1 LTKGFHFSFRNIFLI
16 LFLLCTF
23 PIFSEWVV
31 DESSEYQ
38 FSNKNY
44 EIPSIE
50 VNDTLLSKNIND
62 QIIFFEDEQNS
73 ILFKEALL
81 SNNLK
86 EYRFTENQTP
96 NFGYSSNS
104 YYGYM
109 RFKFHPSY
117 NKNIIL
123 TLDYS
128 LIDSI
133 QLECVDQNKNS
144 YIQILGDQVSIEN
157 WKIKF
162 RKPSFSIWNGTTEC
176 WFYSKSSSSNQFS
189 FLLNSY
195 DEFQN
200 LRVSDTFLQSL
211 YFGGIIAIL
220 LYNLFLSLATRSGL
234 YLLYCS
240 FLLSNGLFQASF
252 SGISFLYLWPE
263 APLWWINKSSI
274 ILISIVGLTSYLF
287 INNILETEK
296 NYKNIYKLSIFFV
309 IIHIFHIIL
318 SPFLSYKIAIFMVY
332 FLLPPWLLF
341 ITLTTGY
348 LSLKKNRVALFL
360 FGSWF
365 IFLLGIFFTLLQ
377 LVGFVNSNFLTK
389 NGQQIGSMLEF
400 ILLSITMGYRIKE
413 SQEISAL
420 ELKNTI
426 QEKNV
431 LLKKEKERRD
441 KQIELLQA
449 LENEKENAKKAYLK
463 LEASQTELMKSDR
476 MITLGSMVAGVA
488 HEINTPLGAIKASS
502 ENILFTFNEL
512 LTILNPSTTNISP
525 EDWKKILVYIDLSKE
540 SNNLF
545 STKEIRSKKKV
556 IQSLL
561 QENNIQNSELV
572 AEDIIDLGL
581 SENLEIL
588 QPDLGLHNFSELIR
602 ACKVLKGIQKKANV
616 INLSS
621 DKVSKIVKSLK
632 SYMHFEESE
641 EMVSSNLKENMETV
655 LTILNNKLKNS
666 IEVIKHYD
674 PIPPIYCFPDE
685 LNQIW
690 TNLIHNSIQA
700 MQGNGIIQIEI
711 KLVNT
716 PDLRNLQSPIPINN
730 VADGEPLEKYSYNQ
744 YLSITIEDNG
754 PGIPPE
760 IQKKIFEPF
769 FTTKKAG
776 EGSGLGLHIIQKILS
791 KHKGY
796 LELHSIPARTR
807 FTIYLPA
814 RLYKIP

>member
-1 LTKGFHFSFRNIFLI
+1 MVY
-16 LFLLCTF
+16 TF
-23 PIFSEWVV
+23 PLFSEWVV
-31 DESSEYQ
+31 DENSEYQ

-62 QIIFFEDEQNS
+62 QIIFFEDEQNRVV
-73 ILFKEALL
+73 FKEALL

-109 RFKFHPSY
+109 RFKFHQSY

-162 RKPSFSIWNGTTEC
+162 RKPSFTIRSGTTEC
-176 WFYSKSSSSNQFS
+176 WFYSKSSSSNQYS

-220 LYNLFLSLATRSGL
+220 LYNLFLSFATRSGL
-234 YLLYCS
+234 YLLYCF

-296 NYKNIYKLSIFFV
+296 NYKNIYKISIFFV

-318 SPFLSYKIAIFMVY
+318 SPFLSYKFAIFMVY

-348 LSLKKNRVALFL
+348 LSLERNRIALFL

-377 LVGFVNSNFLTK
+377 LVGLVNSNFLTK

-413 SQEISAL
+413 SQEIVAL

-512 LTILNPSTTNISP
+512 LSILNPSSTKISP

-545 STKEIRSKKKV
+545 STKEVRAKKKV

-588 QPDLGLHNFSELIR
+588 QLDFGLQNFSELIR

-641 EMVSSNLKENMETV
+641 EMVASNLKENMETV

-674 PIPPIYCFPDE
+674 TIPSIYCFPDE

-716 PDLRNLQSPIPINN
+716 PDLRNLQSPIPINYN
-730 VADGEPLEKYSYNQ
+730 IDGEHIEKYSYNQ

>member
-1 LTKGFHFSFRNIFLI
+1 MLT
-16 LFLLCTF
+16 TF
-23 PIFSEWVV
+23 PIFAEWVK
-31 DESSEYQ
+31 EENSEYQ

-44 EIPSIE
+44 EIPIIE
-50 VNDTLLSKNIND
+50 VNDSLHSKNINEY
-62 QIIFFEDEQNS
+62 IIYFEDEQNRTE
-73 ILFKEALL
+73 FKEALI
-81 SNNLK
+81 SQNLK

-96 NFGYSSNS
+96 NFGYSSHT
-104 YYGYM
+104 YWGYI

-117 NKNIIL
+117 NQNIIL
-123 TLDYS
+123 ILDYS
-128 LIDSI
+128 LIDNI
-133 QLECVDQNKNS
+133 QLECVDQYKNS
-144 YIQILGDQVSIEN
+144 YIQILGDQVSIDN

-162 RKPSFSIWNGTTEC
+162 RKPSFTIQSGTTEC
-176 WFYSKSSSSNQFS
+176 WFKSKSTSSNQYS
-189 FLLNSY
+189 FFLNSS

-200 LRVSDTFLQSL
+200 LRISDTFLQSL
-211 YFGGIIAIL
+211 YFGGIISIL
-220 LYNLFLSLATRSGL
+220 FYNLFMSIATKSWL
-234 YLLYCS
+234 YLLYCF

-252 SGISFLYLWPE
+252 SGISFLYLWPQ

-274 ILISIVGLTSYLF
+274 ILISALGFTSYLF
-287 INNILETEK
+287 INSILETEK
-296 NYKNIYKLSIFFV
+296 KYKTLYNFSLFFV
-309 IIHIFHIIL
+309 IVHSFHILI
-318 SPFLSYKIAIFMVY
+318 SPFLSYKASIFFVY
-332 FLLPPWLLF
+332 FLIPPWTLF

-348 LSLKKNRVALFL
+348 LSLKNNKVALFL
-360 FGSWF
+360 FGSWI
-365 IFLLGIFFTLLQ
+365 IFLIGISFTVLQ
-377 LVGFVNSNFLTK
+377 LLGFINSNFITK

-431 LLKKEKERRD
+431 LLKQEKDRRD

-463 LEASQTELMKSDR
+463 MEASQTELMKSDR

-488 HEINTPLGAIKASS
+488 HEINTPLGAIKANS

-512 LTILNPSTTNISP
+512 LSILNPRTTQISSD
-525 EDWKKILVYIDLSKE
+525 DWKKILSYIELSKK

-545 STKEIRSKKKV
+545 STKEIRAKKKV

-561 QENNIQNSELV
+561 QENNIQNSEMV

-581 SENLEIL
+581 SENLENLKLDFGL
-588 QPDLGLHNFSELIR
+588 QNFSEIIR
-602 ACKVLKGIQKKANV
+602 ACKILKGIQKKANV

-621 DKVSKIVKSLK
+621 DRVSKIVKSLK
-632 SYMHFEESE
+632 SFMHFEESE
-641 EMVSSNLKENMETV
+641 EMVASNLKENMETV

-711 KLVNT
+711 KLVST
-716 PDLRNLQSPIPINN
+716 PDLKNLQSPIPITYKVEEENI
-730 VADGEPLEKYSYNQ
+730 EKYSYNQ